1 MKAKELF
8 TTLSKWT
15 WARFRSVNIKLI
27 GNKRWGFYKELN
39 INDTLKVIE
48 DIGKFTQSPH
58 NTTSA
63 ESGSVPLKEPTLRT
77 GSNFAILSRL
87 CEQYYVYEGS
97 DRFKKKIIDEVAEI
111 IEELRCDATAT
122 QELEAMLDALHNNLM
137 QDFRRAYPSFQEK
150 DYQLYAYLAA
160 HFSATTI
167 AVLSGKE
174 KSVIY
179 NRISRLK
186 RSIKENNKHESE
198 RFLSVLL

>member
-8 TTLSKWT
+8 TALSKWS
-15 WARFRSVNIKLI
+15 WARFRSINIKLI
-27 GNKRWGFYKELN
+27 GNKRWGFYKEVS
-39 INDTLKVIE
+39 IDEALKVIE
-48 DIGKFTQSPH
+48 ELGKSHTLTPPETIENAAVSSSQ
-58 NTTSA
+58 
-63 ESGSVPLKEPTLRT
+63 PTFRA

-122 QELEAMLDALHNNLM
+122 HELEAMLDALHNNLM

-160 HFSATTI
+160 HFSSTTI
-167 AVLSGKE
+167 AVLLGKE

-186 RSIKENNKHESE
+186 RSIKENNKQECE
-198 RFLSVLL
+198 RFLSILQ